1 MNVSRAVA
9 RAMRGFAAA
18 LLLVAA
24 GIAPAAELIVV
35 EDECRGRQLLIQ
47 GAIEA
52 GDHDRFVARMQ
63 RLVAGEALPAVQ
75 DPDVLWTVKLDSPGG
90 DPAEAMRIGRFL
102 RAALATTEVGYRYAR
117 RLDGVWDYARG
128 GDLVCLEGS
137 GNLGG
142 CAGALVPA
150 ECTGACLL
158 IWLGGAERFALEGR
172 LGRHGLAADDAAVAA
187 YLADM
192 SAPADLGA
200 AAAGAAGGDGWLSFA
215 ERRALAG
222 KAPQAAAVLASCPAP
237 LTADESYA
245 SVAAPSAALR
255 DALMD
260 RAEAHRACRHR
271 RLAQAR
277 AQTLREAV
285 PALGSALA
293 AGGER

>member
-1 MNVSRAVA
+1 MSRGGW
-9 RAMRGFAAA
+9 RAIRRSAGA
-18 LLLVAA
+18 LLLLAAA
-24 GIAPAAELIVV
+24 GGAAAADLVVV

-47 GAIEA
+47 GPIEA
-52 GDHDRFVARMQ
+52 GDYERFVARIQ
-63 RLVAGEALPAVQ
+63 QLVTDAALPEVQ

-102 RAALATTEVGYRYAR
+102 RAALATTEVGYRYAQ
-117 RLDGVWDYARG
+117 RLDGVWDYARSG
-128 GDLVCLEGS
+128 EVLCLQGS

-142 CAGALVPA
+142 CAGALVAA

-172 LGRHGLAADDAAVAA
+172 LGRHGLAAGDATVAA

-192 SAPADLGA
+192 NAPAGLGT
-200 AAAGAAGGDGWLSFA
+200 AAAGEASADGWLSFA
-215 ERRALAG
+215 ERHALGGRAPVAE
-222 KAPQAAAVLASCPAP
+222 AALASCPAP

-245 SVAAPSAALR
+245 SVTAESEAVR

-271 RLAQAR
+271 QLAQAR
-277 AQTLREAV
+277 AQSLREAV
-285 PALGSALA
+285 PALGGLWH
-293 AGGER
+293 